1 MSIAPLAEK
10 LGLETIAETLQS
22 KFRTPELGVLE
33 AAASSIAKSIRN
45 DTLTLNQIDS
55 FIKNDLSLVP
65 TSKNQDVLEYL
76 LCTRA
81 GLLLVEGKREAGLR
95 EYDKALRIK
104 EVPSTWALKGTALL
118 QLERWD
124 EAFGAYRKAHSLRE
138 NFGPRA
144 QDYLSDLFI
153 AWSTAALLLGLS
165 GILEDDLPE
174 AQKGVQEYLVVQEK
188 ATSDGPEATLG
199 KLAAQ
204 EPVSP
209 QLKAALAELEIMVRL
224 LSIKDPFEGWRELT
238 KEISKVWPKGV
249 SAVDAIREQR
259 E

>member
-45 DTLTLNQIDS
+45 DTLTLSQIDS

-81 GLLLVEGKREAGLR
+81 GLLFVEGKREAGLR

-104 EVPSTWALKGTALL
+104 AVPSTWALKGTALL

-124 EAFGAYRKAHSLRE
+124 EAFGAYRKPIPSEKIPAPERKTTSLICLSR
-138 NFGPRA
+138 GAPPRCC
-144 QDYLSDLFI
+144 
-153 AWSTAALLLGLS
+153 
-165 GILEDDLPE
+165 
-174 AQKGVQEYLVVQEK
+174 LVC
-188 ATSDGPEATLG
+188 
-199 KLAAQ
+199 LA
-204 EPVSP
+204 
-209 QLKAALAELEIMVRL
+209 
-224 LSIKDPFEGWRELT
+224 F
-238 KEISKVWPKGV
+238 
-249 SAVDAIREQR
+249 
-259 E
+259 

>member
-1 MSIAPLAEK
+1 M
-10 LGLETIAETLQS
+10 
-22 KFRTPELGVLE
+22 
-33 AAASSIAKSIRN
+33 
-45 DTLTLNQIDS
+45 
-55 FIKNDLSLVP
+55 
-65 TSKNQDVLEYL
+65 
-76 LCTRA
+76 
-81 GLLLVEGKREAGLR
+81 
-95 EYDKALRIK
+95 
-104 EVPSTWALKGTALL
+104 
-118 QLERWD
+118 
-124 EAFGAYRKAHSLRE
+124 
-138 NFGPRA
+138 
-144 QDYLSDLFI
+144 
-153 AWSTAALLLGLS
+153 LLGLS

-188 ATSDGPEATLG
+188 ATSDGLEATLG